1 MIIAKKINENL
12 EKFSINKDI
21 SYKSKITKFDG
32 KIIEC
37 DAFPSPIG
45 TVCKIYCNNN
55 NSVTGEIIGFRE
67 NKNLIAVHD
76 QNANLISGSIIEAVS
91 TSTNIEV
98 GDEILGRVI
107 DAFGNP
113 IDEENN
119 KITLNDQWPL
129 NGKPIN
135 PMKRKPI
142 SETLDVGI
150 KAINTMFTVGRGQ
163 RLGIIAGSGVG
174 KSMLLGMMTKFT
186 EADIVVV
193 ALIGERGRELGNF
206 VSDILNDETKKRT
219 TIIAVPA
226 DKSPLLRIKGAERAT
241 SIAEY
246 FRAKGKNVLLIM
258 DSLTRIAHAKREVGL
273 ALGEQPT

>member
-1 MIIAKKINENL
+1 MP
-12 EKFSINKDI
+12 S
-21 SYKSKITKFDG
+21 
-32 KIIEC
+32 
-37 DAFPSPIG
+37 PSPIG
-45 TVCKIYCNNN
+45 TVCKIRCDNNDYI
-55 NSVTGEIIGFRE
+55 TGEIIGFRE
-67 NKNLIAVHD
+67 NKNLIAVHE
-76 QNANLISGSIIEAVS
+76 QNANLISGSVIEALN
-91 TSTNIEV
+91 TSSNVEV
-98 GDEILGRVI
+98 GEAILGRVI

-113 IDEENN
+113 IDEER
-119 KITLNDQWPL
+119 KISLNDQWPL

-142 SETLDVGI
+142 SEPLDVGI

-206 VSDILNDETKKRT
+206 VSEILNDETKKRT

-246 FRAKGKNVLLIM
+246 FRSKGKKCTTNYGFI
-258 DSLTRIAHAKREVGL
+258 D
-273 ALGEQPT
+273 